1 MKTHRIMALAVALT
15 ITALAVSACSTASTP
30 NANGGNTNSNSTT
43 KEAKPSPTPA
53 QAAGDMSTP
62 TATFKAFY
70 EAARDRNSEA
80 IKKTLSKGTI
90 EFLETG
96 AKAQNK
102 TFEDAIKTIDAPPTL
117 PETRNEKIVG
127 DKATLEAKDDKRD
140 GWETMRFVK
149 EDGQWKVDLT
159 SE

>member
-1 MKTHRIMALAVALT
+1 MKTHRIMALA
-15 ITALAVSACSTASTP
+15 ITLAIIALAASACSTGSTP
-30 NANGGNTNSNSTT
+30 NANSGAANSNANT
-43 KEAKPSPTPA
+43 AKPSPTPE
-53 QAAGDMSTP
+53 QTSGGLTSP

-70 EAARDRNSEA
+70 EAARDRDSA
-80 IKKTLSKGTI
+80 ALRKTLSKGTI

-102 TFEDAIKTIDAPPTL
+102 TFEDAIKAIDAPPTL

-127 DKATLEAKDDKRD
+127 DKATLEAKDDKKND
-140 GWETMRFVK
+140 WETMRFVK

-159 SE
+159 GE